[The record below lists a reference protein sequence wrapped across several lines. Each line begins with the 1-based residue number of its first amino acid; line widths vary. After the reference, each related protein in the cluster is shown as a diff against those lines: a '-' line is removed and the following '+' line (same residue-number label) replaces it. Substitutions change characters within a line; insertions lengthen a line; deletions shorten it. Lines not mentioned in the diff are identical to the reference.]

1 MSTDSNQSTERVLE
15 EKDVVLAGTILKQ
28 KREALGLTQK
38 QIADRL
44 RLRVAIIQKI
54 ESNEFDGE
62 LVATFTRGYLRS
74 YAKAVG
80 VEEKEVLGAIDH
92 HGEAQ
97 HSEQEM
103 QSFSQKT
110 NKEKHDSRIMK
121 LTWGIFAVI
130 IGISSVWWLQNQ
142 QKDTLSEIADTSEP
156 AAEVAEMNIEPDTA
170 QDTTFDT
177 LPAEATEQVKTLD
190 VSAVLESSETEAAQ
204 AQSGAIADA
213 VVEADDAVTTDS
225 ELKESA
231 TAQAKEKKT
240 VENGLTNLTMSFKG
254 DCWIQVKDA
263 NGKTVTTGIK
273 KPGELVDVNGKAPFK
288 IILGAPEK
296 VSMTFASE
304 PVDLSGY
311 TSGKVARFTLP

>member
-156 AAEVAEMNIEPDTA
+156 TVEVAETDSESNSA
-170 QDTTFDT
+170 QNTTFDT

-190 VSAVLESSETEAAQ
+190 VSAVLESSEAEAQPATV
-204 AQSGAIADA
+204 DNDMVA
-213 VVEADDAVTTDS
+213 VDDSVATDS
-225 ELKESA
+225 DIEES
-231 TAQAKEKKT
+231 TAPQVTEKKT
-240 VENGLTNLTMSFKG
+240 AENGLTNLTMSFEG

>member
-156 AAEVAEMNIEPDTA
+156 AAEVAETNFEPDTA

-190 VSAVLESSETEAAQ
+190 VSAVLESSETKAAQ
-204 AQSGAIADA
+204 DQPATVADA
-213 VVEADDAVTTDS
+213 VVEADDAVTTDTDV
-225 ELKESA
+225 KESA
-231 TAQAKEKKT
+231 TVQAKEKKT